1 SLGKL
6 KAENVYVFLDACF
19 SGAAGRSE
27 EQKLLFEGARP
38 GLIKIKD
45 PALTQDNLIVFS
57 ATGANQVS
65 NAYPEMEH
73 GLFTYFLLK
82 GLGGE
87 GTQKQAGLIR
97 VDDLATYVRTN
108 VDNTSRR
115 IFGKNL
121 LQTPVAKWGR
131 GREDTIIVKTP

>member
-45 PALTQDNLIVFS
+45 PALQDNLIVFS
-57 ATGANQVS
+57 ATKANQVS

-97 VDDLATYVRTN
+97 VDDLANYITTN

-115 IFGKNL
+115 IFGENL
-121 LQTPVAKWGR
+121 LQTPVAKWKDGK
-131 GREDTIIVKTP
+131 EDVIIVTGP